1 VDIADKPNPESVQE
15 PSRTDDWLLAFAAA
29 LADLS
34 GSPTGSGA
42 GLSRSETGTLLRLAR
57 EVAHGVERR
66 FAPLAAYLTGRFVA
80 GRLQQG
86 ATVDE
91 ALAEAE
97 AAAQRLIASH

>member
-1 VDIADKPNPESVQE
+1 VDTADKPNPERVQE
-15 PSRTDDWLLAFAAA
+15 SRRTEDWLFDFAAA

-34 GSPTGSGA
+34 GSPLEGEA
-42 GLSRSETGTLLRLAR
+42 GLSRTETGTLLRLAR
-57 EVAHGVERR
+57 DVAHGVERR

-97 AAAQRLIASH
+97 AAARRLIGPG